1 MDLESLSSEEEEKK
15 ELILEVKD
23 LHTYFYGE
31 DDIIW
36 KILDGVNLKVYK
48 GETLGILGP
57 SGAGKSVLARSILRL
72 VEYPG
77 KIEKGQ
83 VLFKGRDLLT
93 IDEEIFNKIRGKEIA
108 LVVQNAPGAIDPLR
122 NMTYTTSQP
131 YREHSDD
138 YLVRSEIKMLVISQ
152 LGQVALPEPAK
163 TSDKFAHELSGG
175 ESQRVKIASAII
187 NNPTLLIAD
196 EPVSNLDATIAR
208 QILNLLHEMKEKH
221 KLTMILIAHNL
232 GILAELSDKI
242 AILYAGKI
250 LEYSDVDTIFYNPR
264 HPFTQGLFYATPSMA
279 PRGRLKPIPGNEPD
293 SRNLPTGCRFHPRC
307 EYAIDKCK
315 NDQPE
320 LEEFKEGHFV
330 ACWRVN
336 EIPDFKLE

>member
-1 MDLESLSSEEEEKK
+1 MSSEEEKK

-23 LHTYFYGE
+23 LHTYFY
-31 DDIIW
+31 DRNNNIW
-36 KILDGVNLKVYK
+36 KILEGVNLKIYK

-57 SGAGKSVLARSILRL
+57 TGTGKSVLARSILRL
-72 VEYPG
+72 VDYPG

-122 NMTYTTSQP
+122 DMTYTTSQP

-138 YLVRSEIKMLVISQ
+138 DLVRSEIKILVVSQ
-152 LGQVALPEPAK
+152 LGKVALPEPVK
-163 TSDKFAHELSGG
+163 TSDKYAHELSGG

-187 NNPTLLIAD
+187 NTPTLLIAD
-196 EPVSNLDATIAR
+196 EPVSNLDATVAR
-208 QILNLLHEMKEKH
+208 QILNLLHEMKEKF

-279 PRGRLKPIPGNEPD
+279 PRGRLKPIPGKEPD
-293 SRNLPTGCRFHPRC
+293 PRSFPTGCRFHPRC
-307 EYAIDKCK
+307 DYAIEKCK
-315 NDQPE
+315 KDLPE
-320 LEEFKEGHFV
+320 LEEIKEGHSV
-330 ACWRVN
+330 ACWRVK
-336 EIPDFKLE
+336 EIPVYERE

>member
-1 MDLESLSSEEEEKK
+1 MSSEEEKK

-23 LHTYFYGE
+23 LHTYFY
-31 DDIIW
+31 DRNNNIW
-36 KILDGVNLKVYK
+36 KILEGVNLKIYK

-57 SGAGKSVLARSILRL
+57 TGTGKSVLARSILRL
-72 VEYPG
+72 VDYPG

-122 NMTYTTSQP
+122 DMTYTTSQP

-138 YLVRSEIKMLVISQ
+138 DLVRSEIKILVVSQ
-152 LGQVALPEPAK
+152 LGKVALPEPVK
-163 TSDKFAHELSGG
+163 TSDKYAHELSGG

-196 EPVSNLDATIAR
+196 EPVSNLDATVAR
-208 QILNLLHEMKEKH
+208 QILNLLHEMKEKF

-250 LEYSDVDTIFYNPR
+250 LEYSDVDNIFYNPR

-279 PRGRLKPIPGNEPD
+279 PRGRLKPIPGKEPD
-293 SRNLPTGCRFHPRC
+293 PRSFPTGCRFHPRC
-307 EYAIDKCK
+307 DYAIEKCK
-315 NDQPE
+315 KDLPE
-320 LEEFKEGHFV
+320 LEEIKEGHSV
-330 ACWRVN
+330 ACWRVK
-336 EIPDFKLE
+336 EIPVYERE

>member
-1 MDLESLSSEEEEKK
+1 MTREEEKK

-23 LHTYFYGE
+23 LHTYFY
-31 DDIIW
+31 DRNDNIW
-36 KILDGVNLKVYK
+36 KILEGVNLKVYK

-57 SGAGKSVLARSILRL
+57 TGTGKSVLARSILRL
-72 VEYPG
+72 VDYPG

-83 VLFKGRDLLT
+83 VLYKGRDLLT
-93 IDEEIFNKIRGKEIA
+93 IDEEIFNNIRGKEIA

-122 NMTYTTSQP
+122 DMTYTTSQP

-138 YLVRSEIKMLVISQ
+138 DLVRSEIKILVVSQ
-152 LGQVALPEPAK
+152 LGNVALPEPVK
-163 TSDKFAHELSGG
+163 TSDKYAHELSGG

-196 EPVSNLDATIAR
+196 EPVSNLDATVAR
-208 QILNLLHEMKEKH
+208 QILNLLHEMKEKF

-279 PRGRLKPIPGNEPD
+279 PRGRLKPIPGKEPD
-293 SRNLPTGCRFHPRC
+293 PRSFPTGCRFHPRC
-307 EYAIDKCK
+307 EYAIEKCK
-315 NDQPE
+315 KDLPE
-320 LEEFKEGHFV
+320 LEEIKEGHFV
-330 ACWRVN
+330 ACWRVK
-336 EIPDFKLE
+336 EIPVYERE

>member
-1 MDLESLSSEEEEKK
+1 MESLTREEEKK

-23 LHTYFYGE
+23 LHTYFY
-31 DDIIW
+31 DRNDNIW
-36 KILDGVNLKVYK
+36 KILEGVNLKVYK

-57 SGAGKSVLARSILRL
+57 TGTGKSVLARSILRL
-72 VEYPG
+72 VDYPG

-83 VLFKGRDLLT
+83 VLYKGRDLLT
-93 IDEEIFNKIRGKEIA
+93 IDEEIFNNIRGKEIA

-122 NMTYTTSQP
+122 DMTYTTSQP

-138 YLVRSEIKMLVISQ
+138 DLVRSEIKILVVSQ
-152 LGQVALPEPAK
+152 LGNVALPEPVK
-163 TSDKFAHELSGG
+163 TSDKYAHELSGG

-196 EPVSNLDATIAR
+196 EPVSNLDATVAR
-208 QILNLLHEMKEKH
+208 QILNLLHEMKEKF

-279 PRGRLKPIPGNEPD
+279 PRGRLKPIPGKEPD
-293 SRNLPTGCRFHPRC
+293 PRSFPTGCRFHPRC
-307 EYAIDKCK
+307 EYAIEKCK
-315 NDQPE
+315 KDLPE
-320 LEEFKEGHFV
+320 LEEIKEGHFV
-330 ACWRVN
+330 ACWRVK
-336 EIPDFKLE
+336 EIPVYERE

>member
-1 MDLESLSSEEEEKK
+1 MTREEEKK

-23 LHTYFYGE
+23 LHTYFY
-31 DDIIW
+31 DRNDNIW
-36 KILDGVNLKVYK
+36 KILEGVNLKVYK

-57 SGAGKSVLARSILRL
+57 TGTGKSVLARSILRL
-72 VEYPG
+72 VDYPG

-83 VLFKGRDLLT
+83 VLYKGRDLLT
-93 IDEEIFNKIRGKEIA
+93 IDEEIFNNIRGKEIA

-122 NMTYTTSQP
+122 DMTYTTSQP

-138 YLVRSEIKMLVISQ
+138 DLVRSEIKILVVSQ
-152 LGQVALPEPAK
+152 LGNVALPEPVK
-163 TSDKFAHELSGG
+163 TSDKYAHELSGG

-196 EPVSNLDATIAR
+196 EPVSNLDATVAR
-208 QILNLLHEMKEKH
+208 QILNLLHEMKEKF

-279 PRGRLKPIPGNEPD
+279 PRGRLKPIPGKEPD
-293 SRNLPTGCRFHPRC
+293 PRSFPTGCRFHPRC
-307 EYAIDKCK
+307 EYAIEKCK
-315 NDQPE
+315 KDLPE
-320 LEEFKEGHFV
+320 LEEIKEGHSV
-330 ACWRVN
+330 ACWRVK
-336 EIPDFKLE
+336 EIPVYERE

>member
-1 MDLESLSSEEEEKK
+1 LSSEEEKK

-23 LHTYFYGE
+23 LHTYFY
-31 DDIIW
+31 DRNNNIW
-36 KILDGVNLKVYK
+36 KILEGVNLKIYK

-57 SGAGKSVLARSILRL
+57 TGTGKSVLARSILRL
-72 VEYPG
+72 VDYPG

-122 NMTYTTSQP
+122 DMTYTTSQP

-138 YLVRSEIKMLVISQ
+138 DLVRSEIKILVVSQ
-152 LGQVALPEPAK
+152 LGKVALPEPVK
-163 TSDKFAHELSGG
+163 TSDKYAHELSGG

-196 EPVSNLDATIAR
+196 EPVSNLDATVAR
-208 QILNLLHEMKEKH
+208 QILNLLHEMKEKF

-250 LEYSDVDTIFYNPR
+250 LEYSDVDNIFYNPR

-279 PRGRLKPIPGNEPD
+279 PRGRLKPIPGKEPD
-293 SRNLPTGCRFHPRC
+293 PRSFPTGCRFHPRC
-307 EYAIDKCK
+307 DYAIEKCK
-315 NDQPE
+315 KDLPE
-320 LEEFKEGHFV
+320 LEEIKEGHSV
-330 ACWRVN
+330 ACWRVK
-336 EIPDFKLE
+336 EIPVYERE

>member
-1 MDLESLSSEEEEKK
+1 LSREEEKK

-23 LHTYFYGE
+23 LHTYFY
-31 DDIIW
+31 DRNNNIW
-36 KILDGVNLKVYK
+36 KILEGVNLKIYK

-57 SGAGKSVLARSILRL
+57 TGTGKSVLARSILRL
-72 VEYPG
+72 VDYPG

-122 NMTYTTSQP
+122 DMTYTTSQP

-138 YLVRSEIKMLVISQ
+138 DLVRSEIKILVVSQ
-152 LGQVALPEPAK
+152 LGKVALPEPVK
-163 TSDKFAHELSGG
+163 TSDKYAHELSGG

-196 EPVSNLDATIAR
+196 EPVSNLDATVAR
-208 QILNLLHEMKEKH
+208 QILNLLHEMKEKF

-250 LEYSDVDTIFYNPR
+250 LEYSDVDNIFYNPR

-279 PRGRLKPIPGNEPD
+279 PRGRLKPIPGKEPD
-293 SRNLPTGCRFHPRC
+293 PRSFPTGCRFHPRC
-307 EYAIDKCK
+307 DYAIEKCK
-315 NDQPE
+315 KDLPE
-320 LEEFKEGHFV
+320 LEEIKEGHSV
-330 ACWRVN
+330 ACWRVK
-336 EIPDFKLE
+336 EIPVYERE

>member
-1 MDLESLSSEEEEKK
+1 MTREEEKK

-23 LHTYFYGE
+23 LHTYFY
-31 DDIIW
+31 DRNNNIW
-36 KILDGVNLKVYK
+36 KILEGVNLKIYK

-57 SGAGKSVLARSILRL
+57 TGTGKSVLARSILRL
-72 VEYPG
+72 VDYPG

-93 IDEEIFNKIRGKEIA
+93 IDEESFNKIRGKEIA

-122 NMTYTTSQP
+122 DMTYTTSQP

-138 YLVRSEIKMLVISQ
+138 DLVRSEIKILVVSQ
-152 LGQVALPEPAK
+152 LGKVALPEPVK
-163 TSDKFAHELSGG
+163 TSDKYAHELSGG

-196 EPVSNLDATIAR
+196 EPVSNLDATVAR
-208 QILNLLHEMKEKH
+208 QILNLLHEMKEKF

-279 PRGRLKPIPGNEPD
+279 PRGRLKPIPGKEPD
-293 SRNLPTGCRFHPRC
+293 PRSFPTGCRFHPRC
-307 EYAIDKCK
+307 EYAIEKCK
-315 NDQPE
+315 KDLPE
-320 LEEFKEGHFV
+320 LEEIKEGHFV
-330 ACWRVN
+330 ACWRVK
-336 EIPDFKLE
+336 EIPEYEQG

>member
-1 MDLESLSSEEEEKK
+1 MTREEEKK

-23 LHTYFYGE
+23 LHTYFY
-31 DDIIW
+31 DRNDNIW
-36 KILDGVNLKVYK
+36 KILEGVNLKVYK

-57 SGAGKSVLARSILRL
+57 TGTGKSVLARSILRL
-72 VEYPG
+72 VDYPG

-83 VLFKGRDLLT
+83 VLYKGRDLLT
-93 IDEEIFNKIRGKEIA
+93 IDEEIFNNIRGKEIA

-122 NMTYTTSQP
+122 DMTYTTSQP

-138 YLVRSEIKMLVISQ
+138 DLVRSEIKILVVSQ
-152 LGQVALPEPAK
+152 LGKVALPEPVK
-163 TSDKFAHELSGG
+163 TSDKYAHELSGG

-196 EPVSNLDATIAR
+196 EPVSNLDATVAR
-208 QILNLLHEMKEKH
+208 QILNLLHEMKEKF

-279 PRGRLKPIPGNEPD
+279 PRGRLKPIPGKEPD
-293 SRNLPTGCRFHPRC
+293 PRSFPTGCRFHPRC
-307 EYAIDKCK
+307 EYAIEKCK
-315 NDQPE
+315 KDLPE
-320 LEEFKEGHFV
+320 LEEIKEGHFV
-330 ACWRVN
+330 ACWRVK
-336 EIPDFKLE
+336 EIPEYEQG